1 MTSEVI
7 DTSRYGAK
15 TGQMTAYAMAH
26 IRSIDQNA
34 EVVEYL
40 LKIDAT
46 LQAYGGRFLVHGEVP
61 EVLDG
66 DFPGVIVVIEFPDVD
81 AARRW
86 YASDGYQE
94 IADFRIR
101 NSEGGAFVV
110 DGVGPDYRAA
120 SFVEQL
126 TAG

>member
-1 MTSEVI
+1 MTSQVI
-7 DTSRYGAK
+7 DTLPLTDK
-15 TGQMTAYAMAH
+15 TGLMTAYAMSH

-46 LQAYGGRFLVHGEVP
+46 LPAYGGRFLVHGEVP

-66 DFPGVIVVIEFPDVD
+66 DFPGVLVVIEFPDVD

-94 IADFRIR
+94 IVDFRIR
-101 NSEGGAFVV
+101 NSEGGAFIVNGV
-110 DGVGPDYRAA
+110 DTDYRAA
-120 SFVEQL
+120 SFVEKM
-126 TAG
+126 TA

>member
-7 DTSRYGAK
+7 DTPPRLDK
-15 TGQMTAYAMAH
+15 TWLMTAYAMAH

-46 LQAYGGRFLVHGEVP
+46 LPAYGGRFLVHGEVP

-66 DFPGVIVVIEFPDVD
+66 DFAGVIIVIEFPDVD
-81 AARRW
+81 TARRW

-110 DGVGPDYRAA
+110 GGVGPDYRAA
-120 SFVEQL
+120 SFVEKVP
-126 TAG
+126 AG